1 MNKARVAY
9 CVAFLLVAMMSLSA
23 MSQTESAPAQ
33 NQAPGTSGE
42 QHERMDRMD
51 HKRHMDDPQ
60 AHLDHMSRMLNLTD
74 DQKAK
79 IKPIL
84 EDSTKQMQQLRQD
97 TSLSEQ
103 DRHAKMRSIKENTHT
118 QIRQVLTPEQ
128 QAKMDE
134 MQKQHEGMGKG
145 KGMSD
150 HDHNRPPAPPQ

>member
-9 CVAFLLVAMMSLSA
+9 CVAFLLVAMISLSA
-23 MSQTESAPAQ
+23 FAQTEAPPAQ
-33 NQAPGTSGE
+33 NQGSGMSGE
-42 QHERMDRMD
+42 RHGHMDGMD

-60 AHLDHMSRMLNLTD
+60 AHLDHMSQMLNLTD
-74 DQKAK
+74 DQKTK

-103 DRHAKMRSIKENTHT
+103 DRKARKRSIKENTHA

-128 QAKMDE
+128 QAKMDQMKKE
-134 MQKQHEGMGKG
+134 HEGMGKG
-145 KGMSD
+145 KG
-150 HDHNRPPAPPQ
+150 HEHNHPPAPPQ